1 MKLKAVGAVAM
12 MSVGLLGVSTMA
24 HALTTEDRIVSE
36 FSGWDGGDW
45 VERDTGWENHSTTGT
60 RAEIG
65 SAYGA
70 PTGHG
75 REAVMLDNPT
85 YGSIAEVIAR
95 VGQQDQTGLPD
106 AFPGIL
112 ADSDLQLGFWV
123 YIPAGSSSSLEVRTS
138 LVMDDESWWF
148 LWFPLSANDSN
159 VRDEWRYIEITADDA
174 AWRLNHPSVAGTTE
188 MTWSQVITD
197 AAASNGGNPPSLGNV
212 SFTQWE
218 GDFSAAIDGVTVS
231 DGDTWSTVV
240 DFELAPTSG
249 RPILD
254 DCKNDGWQT
263 HFAGPFK
270 NQGACIA
277 AIVAAN

>member
-1 MKLKAVGAVAM
+1 
-12 MSVGLLGVSTMA
+12 
-24 HALTTEDRIVSE
+24 
-36 FSGWDGGDW
+36 
-45 VERDTGWENHSTTGT
+45 
-60 RAEIG
+60 
-65 SAYGA
+65 
-70 PTGHG
+70 
-75 REAVMLDNPT
+75 
-85 YGSIAEVIAR
+85 
-95 VGQQDQTGLPD
+95 
-106 AFPGIL
+106 
-112 ADSDLQLGFWV
+112 
-123 YIPAGSSSSLEVRTS
+123 
-138 LVMDDESWWF
+138 MDDESWWF

-159 VRDEWRYIEITADDA
+159 VRDEWRYVEITADDA

-197 AAASNGGNPPSLGNV
+197 AAASNGGNPPTLGNI

-218 GDFSAAIDGVTVS
+218 GNFSAAIDGVTVS

-263 HFAGPFK
+263 HLAGPFK